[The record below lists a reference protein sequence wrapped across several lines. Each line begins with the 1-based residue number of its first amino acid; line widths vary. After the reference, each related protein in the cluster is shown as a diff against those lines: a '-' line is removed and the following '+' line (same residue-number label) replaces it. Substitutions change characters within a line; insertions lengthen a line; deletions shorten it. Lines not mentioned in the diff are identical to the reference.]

1 MEPAPG
7 AAACDA
13 VQVLAEEGGRMSD
26 FMVDCGC
33 LPTIVFIIIMLY
45 LIVKTGFLKVRLG

>member
-33 LPTIVFIIIMLY
+33 LPTIVFIMIMLY